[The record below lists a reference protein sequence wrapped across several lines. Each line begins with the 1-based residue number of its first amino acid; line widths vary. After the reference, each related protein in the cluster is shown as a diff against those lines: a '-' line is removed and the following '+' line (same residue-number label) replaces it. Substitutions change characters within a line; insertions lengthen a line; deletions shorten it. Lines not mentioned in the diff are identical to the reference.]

1 MQTQLA
7 GRDTVPHQPGG
18 LLNIEPEQFRSAYN
32 RRPFMFQ
39 HRLQEHPLMQLEA
52 LIDLANRLPADQV
65 RHSRGKRGFE
75 VDFDADLLHRR
86 HRLSLDQ
93 VLDDV
98 RNADAYV
105 MIHRP
110 DTDPLYRDFL
120 FSALADVRSLVEQI
134 DPGMCDEAAYI
145 FIASPGAVT
154 PYHMDR
160 EMNFLCQVSGTKAVQ
175 LWNQDDRSIL
185 TAEQLDVLFARP
197 DLPKP
202 AFKPEYEAK
211 AMRFTL
217 EPGTGVHQPFTAPHA
232 VVNGDEIS
240 IAIALTFRSRA
251 IVRRIAIHQANYRL
265 RRMGID
271 PGAYGRHPL
280 ADSLKHGALR
290 GYHAVRAFARPARG

>member
-7 GRDTVPHQPGG
+7 KTDTVSYPATG
-18 LLNIEPEQFRSAYN
+18 LLQIEPDQLRSAYN
-32 RRPFMFQ
+32 RRPFTFK
-39 HRLQEHPLMQLEA
+39 HRLQGHPLMNLEA

-93 VLDDV
+93 VLEDMSS
-98 RNADAYV
+98 ADAYV

-110 DTDPLYRDFL
+110 DTDPFYRDLL
-120 FSALADVRSLVEQI
+120 FSALADVRSLTEPI

-160 EMNFLCQVSGTKAVQ
+160 EMNFLCQISGTKVVQ

-185 TAEQLDVLFARP
+185 KAEELDVLFARP

-202 AFKPEYEAK
+202 AFKSEYGAK
-211 AMRFTL
+211 AMHFTL

-232 VVNGDEIS
+232 VVNSGEIS
-240 IAIALTFRSRA
+240 IAMALTFRSRA

-265 RRMGID
+265 RRLGID
-271 PGAYGRHPL
+271 PGAYGQYPL

-290 GYHAVRAFARPARG
+290 GYHAVRALARPARN